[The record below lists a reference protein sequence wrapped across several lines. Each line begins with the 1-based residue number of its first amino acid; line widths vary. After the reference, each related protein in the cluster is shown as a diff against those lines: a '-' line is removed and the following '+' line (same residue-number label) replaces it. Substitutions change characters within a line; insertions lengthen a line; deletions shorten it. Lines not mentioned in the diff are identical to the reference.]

1 MGRVEKL
8 FNADY
13 LHDVPITRKE
23 VNEHN
28 RAYIERFVIENY
40 ERLLTKFARMG
51 DIVNSNGYGPLDKLN
66 ETILSLYTDPELSFN
81 NWSEAERY
89 MLGKFTD
96 KAIRIPMKK
105 PIKTPEE

>member
-1 MGRVEKL
+1 MGRVKKL

-13 LHDVPITRKE
+13 LHDIPVTRKE

-51 DIVNSNGYGPLDKLN
+51 DIVNYNGYGPLDKFS
-66 ETILSLYTDPELSFN
+66 ETLLFLYTDPDLCFT
-81 NWSEAERY
+81 NWEEAERY